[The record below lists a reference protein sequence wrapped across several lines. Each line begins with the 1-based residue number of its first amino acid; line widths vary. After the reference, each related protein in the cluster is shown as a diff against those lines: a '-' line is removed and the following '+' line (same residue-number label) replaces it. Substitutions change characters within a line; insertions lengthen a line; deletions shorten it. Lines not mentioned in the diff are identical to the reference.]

1 MSRLFASICN
11 QPQALSKA
19 LEPVKNGLFA
29 KGPIHRWGLGYA
41 HLGEVCLRLHPK
53 GDEEGIDFYDEIR
66 SIKADYIV
74 GAALPNADG
83 LKGNAN
89 TQPFRFRRWLFAQTG
104 ACPKLEAAKESLTD
118 RIPGYLQRNIK
129 GKTSQEFL
137 FHLFLA
143 TLHEDGT
150 INNPNLEVDQVRNA
164 LSRTLEMVRAEVD
177 GVTIDNIICSNSRVM
192 LGASLGTPLYVC
204 RLSHQMDPKRPES
217 AFRAVLVVSSNEK
230 PGEGFE
236 PIPLDQTIAIKR
248 SVYADILP
256 LKTENTSQE

>member
-19 LEPVKNGLFA
+19 LEPVENGLIA
-29 KGPIHRWGLGYA
+29 KGPIARWGLGYA

-53 GDEEGIDFYDEIR
+53 GDDEGINFYDEIR
-66 SIKADYIV
+66 SIKADYII
-74 GAALPNADG
+74 GAALPKADG

-104 ACPKLEAAKESLTD
+104 ESPKLAEARATLID

-150 INNPNLEVDQVRNA
+150 INNPNLEVDQVRDA
-164 LSRTLEMVRAEVD
+164 LARTLEVVRSEVGD
-177 GVTIDNIICSNSRVM
+177 AKIDNIICSNSRVM
-192 LGASLGTPLYVC
+192 LGACLGTPLYVC

-217 AFRAVLVVSSNEK
+217 AFRAVLVVSSDEN

-236 PIPLDQTIAIKR
+236 PIPVGQTVAIKR
-248 SVYADILP
+248 SVHADILP
-256 LKTENTSQE
+256 LKPEAKPEE